1 MAVAMRVVD
10 EPVSKLAVLTIK
22 GTVVMKRVCVRK

>member
-1 MAVAMRVVD
+1 VTTMVAAMVAAMRVVD

-22 GTVVMKRVCVRK
+22 GKE